1 MGDCKAKKRKMNDKQ
16 NNIEDVS
23 SNNKKNSERTS
34 ANKNEGAKFQ
44 YNPVIHTIKTNNNSG
59 SKKRSR
65 KRDKQKKQKRKAVEK
80 EKDYLHDYYN
90 LLLHNLLK
98 EYYTTQS
105 PYLVISRQW
114 FFRIKNHSIMLKD
127 ARECN
132 DKHGRKIYYEVDK
145 IGKNVRYIQKDDTY
159 ILNPSTIS

>member
-1 MGDCKAKKRKMNDKQ
+1 MFHPITKRIQKK
-16 NNIEDVS
+16 
-23 SNNKKNSERTS
+23 TS
-34 ANKNEGAKFQ
+34 ANKNEGTKIQ
-44 YNPVIHTIKTNNNSG
+44 YNPAIHSIKTNNNSS
-59 SKKRSR
+59 SKKRFR
-65 KRDKQKKQKRKAVEK
+65 KREKQKKEKRKAVEK
-80 EKDYLHDYYN
+80 EKDYLQDYN
-90 LLLHNLLK
+90 DLFLENLLK
-98 EYYTTQS
+98 EYHTTQS
-105 PYLVISRQW
+105 PHLIISRQW